1 MKKSIFFVLLATLL
15 TCSSAF
21 AQSGSTQ
28 TNPTPK
34 NLSYNFIMEF
44 GNYLGNNT
52 FGFTGVAINSLSLK
66 DRNLI
71 GIGVG
76 YEANISNDY
85 YYDVSNYYTIDN
97 ETIIPIFFNF
107 RHYFD
112 RPEKTV
118 KPLVN
123 FAVGTRLCFTEL
135 SNYVETYDPL
145 TGYYSGYTS
154 YLTKFTPGFYATMT
168 AGFKAKAFSFTS
180 GFFCKSDYNGFS
192 SGIEVKMG
200 LTF

>member
-1 MKKSIFFVLLATLL
+1 MKKSMFFVLLATLL
-15 TCSSAF
+15 TFSFVFVQNSSA
-21 AQSGSTQ
+21 QSDQ
-28 TNPTPK
+28 TPK

-52 FGFTGVAINSLSLK
+52 VGFTGVAINSMSFK

-71 GIGVG
+71 GIGLG
-76 YEANISNDY
+76 YEADLDNYY
-85 YYDVSNYYTIDN
+85 YYDGYSIDN
-97 ETIIPIFFNF
+97 ETVIPIFFNF
-107 RHYFD
+107 RHYFS

-135 SNYVETYDPL
+135 SKYIEIYDPI
-145 TGYYSGYTS
+145 TGYYSEESS
-154 YLTKFTPGFYATMT
+154 YMSKFTPGLYATMT

-180 GFFCKSDYNGFS
+180 GFFCRSGYNGFT